1 MRSESANGLVLSQPE
16 ERWSGVLLMA
26 VGWPRSPSVRGRA
39 LLFSLLKDE
48 AVGSSSGF
56 LLSTTQQIMPGVL
69 CTSFTHIFY
78 Y

>member
-1 MRSESANGLVLSQPE
+1 MRSESTKGPVLSQPK

-26 VGWPRSPSVRGRA
+26 VGWQRSPLVRGRA
-39 LLFSLLKDE
+39 LFFSLLKDE
-48 AVGSSSGF
+48 AVSSSSGF
-56 LLSTTQQIMPGVL
+56 LLSTTQQIIQGVL